1 MITLSS
7 VMMRPVPQCL
17 LLSLL
22 WMLGWLPVFGQ
33 VQMQVDLLRFRSA
46 DQHVLEVQM
55 YFAGASLTST
65 PTPDG
70 QWRSSVDLLIY
81 FSQDSQIIQYDH
93 YLLHSPSQIQPGQD
107 FVDVRRF
114 VLPAG
119 TVRVDLE
126 AFDPM
131 NSGDTLAV
139 YREIEIGS
147 TMSDRS
153 INLSDPVLLANAYAS
168 KETNTLTRNGFYM
181 EPLPH
186 RYYPRTAELLYLY
199 QEVYVD
205 RLETIGDTYRF
216 AYYIEK
222 LSGDQPVKRMQQAIT
237 KTRKTRPFDPVLLQM
252 DIRQLP
258 SGNYRLVTEARDPNL
273 NLLNTSHVDFQRSNP
288 YLQQDQET
296 ASTTQT
302 LTSDADSFLIAL
314 TEDELTYSLRS
325 IAARVVDKDVEVLN
339 AAIKNPSLQAKRHM
353 LFNFFTG
360 LNANRPDKAYEE
372 YMEVV
377 RKVDQQFRS
386 GFGYGFET
394 DRGYVLMKYGQPND
408 IVTVEDEPHAPPYE
422 IWIYDEFPYTGQRN
436 VKFLFYNPNLT
447 PNDFVLL
454 HSTARTERQNPRW
467 EIELYEKAGASG
479 VSGTNIQDATGVTDQ
494 FYRNARR
501 YFNDF

>member
-1 MITLSS
+1 
-7 VMMRPVPQCL
+7 MMRPIQQCL
-17 LLSLL
+17 SLAL
-22 WMLGWLPVFGQ
+22 CLFLVVSGSPMFGQ
-33 VQMQVDLLRFRSA
+33 VQMQVDLVRFQAA

-81 FSQDSQIIQYDH
+81 FSRDSQIVQYDH
-93 YLLHSPSQIQPGQD
+93 YLLHSPSQPQPGQD

-114 VLPAG
+114 ALPEG
-119 TVRVDLE
+119 TFRVDLE

-131 NSGDTLAV
+131 NTADTLAI
-139 YREIEIGS
+139 YREIQIGS
-147 TMSDRS
+147 SPPGEAVH
-153 INLSDPVLLANAYAS
+153 LSDPVLLANAYAS
-168 KETNTLTRNGFYM
+168 KETNSLTRNGFYM

-199 QEVYVD
+199 QEVYIAQP
-205 RLETIGDTYRF
+205 ETLGDTYRY
-216 AYYIEK
+216 AYFIEK
-222 LSGDQPVKRMQQAIT
+222 LSGDQTVQRMQQAIT

-258 SGNYRLVTEARDPNL
+258 SGNYRLVTEVRDQEL
-273 NLLNTSHVDFQRSNP
+273 NLLNTTHVDFQRSNP
-288 YLQQDQET
+288 YLQQEEAV
-296 ASTTQT
+296 ASSQPN
-302 LTSDADSFLIAL
+302 LTEDADSFLIAL
-314 TEDELTYSLRS
+314 NEEELTYSLRS
-325 IAARVVDKDVEVLN
+325 IAARVADKDVEVLN
-339 AAIKNPSLQAKRHM
+339 AAIKNPSLEAKRHM
-353 LFNFFTG
+353 LFHFFTG
-360 LNANRPDKAYEE
+360 MNANRPDKAYEE

-377 RKVDQQFRS
+377 RKVDQKFRS

-394 DRGYVLMKYGQPND
+394 DRGYILMKYGQPND

-422 IWIYDEFPYTGQRN
+422 IWIYDDFPYTGQRN

-479 VSGTNIQDATGVTDQ
+479 ISGTNIQDATGVTDQ